1 MTAVARRKSPEG
13 VATTE
18 LICGAAKGASDGLF
32 PQILSLHVAPGSIVA
47 DVTYGKGV
55 FWRQVEAGLYD
66 VLATDIAT
74 GVDCRDLPHGDG
86 DIDCVV
92 LDPPFMEGL
101 FRARRESLA
110 GNGPHSNFRECH
122 SNGTAVQEDGPKH
135 HAAVLDL
142 HFKAGVEA
150 HGVLRDKGTLIVKC
164 QDQVSANIQ
173 SLTHVQIINKYQ
185 GMGFYAKD
193 LFVLMRNDRPGISRM
208 LKQVHARKN
217 HSHFLVFVK
226 AAKPRSLWAWAYW
239 TIGASR
245 SMT

>member
-122 SNGTAVQEDGPKH
+122 SCRGSGPFGTLAVGTGMVFDLDKVLVGGSAIQRRVRAHVVVEELILSELWGDVGDGEGAVVAVPELDAGGPVGALDAPPKGR
-135 HAAVLDL
+135 AAVSTGA
-142 HFKAGVEA
+142 FAAAGRGGGCA
-150 HGVLRDKGTLIVKC
+150 GPC
-164 QDQVSANIQ
+164 
-173 SLTHVQIINKYQ
+173 
-185 GMGFYAKD
+185 
-193 LFVLMRNDRPGISRM
+193 RPARSR
-208 LKQVHARKN
+208 
-217 HSHFLVFVK
+217 
-226 AAKPRSLWAWAYW
+226 P
-239 TIGASR
+239 
-245 SMT
+245 